1 MSDDSHVS
9 STPTGTSRFA
19 TTHWSVVLAAGN
31 SSSPQ
36 HREALSTLC
45 RTYWFPLYA
54 YLRRRGCNAH
64 QAEDYTQAFF
74 TRMLEKHSL
83 SEVEPK
89 PGKFRSFL
97 LASLKHFIANEL
109 DRARSQ
115 KRGGSHTILSLNFG
129 NAENQYVLEPAH
141 QMSPEKLFEKSWA
154 LTVLEQAMNQLE
166 AEFASSNK
174 QRLFDRLR
182 VYLAAETDAI
192 PYRDVAAQLRMT
204 EGAVKIAVHRL
215 RSRYRELLRDE
226 VAQTVATQEQIDE
239 EISDLL
245 AVLST

>member
-1 MSDDSHVS
+1 
-9 STPTGTSRFA
+9 
-19 TTHWSVVLAAGN
+19 
-31 SSSPQ
+31 
-36 HREALSTLC
+36 
-45 RTYWFPLYA
+45 
-54 YLRRRGCNAH
+54 
-64 QAEDYTQAFF
+64 
-74 TRMLEKHSL
+74 MLEKHSL

-109 DRARSQ
+109 DRARAQ

-174 QRLFDRLR
+174 QRLFDHLR